1 VISVTILGL
10 FLPQAGAQKKVII
23 RLSSSYEPGSME
35 ARVAEHFKSSI
46 EKTSKGEI
54 TVQLFLGASMGSE
67 EEITESVK
75 IGGVEAQVGGGV
87 PIKMY
92 APSYTFLEG
101 LYVFRD
107 WEHFQKVWQSPL
119 GDKLRKL
126 FEEKGNM
133 AHLGIY
139 YRGRRQTMSGK
150 KPFYHPDDLKGVK
163 LRLPMFPAWV
173 TTWKEIG
180 ALPVPVP
187 FSEVFMA
194 LQTGVAEACEM
205 DLPSFSGH
213 KLYEV
218 QKYLIMTNHTVQFG
232 QFTIGK
238 KFLSG
243 LSKEHQGL
251 ILQSG
256 KEACDFATNYMLER
270 ETQFAVDLQKKGMQ
284 VIIPDVVAFQR
295 KAKPAV
301 DKLFKTDWSVTTLQ
315 EVSSY
320 K

>member
-1 VISVTILGL
+1 
-10 FLPQAGAQKKVII
+10 
-23 RLSSSYEPGSME
+23 
-35 ARVAEHFKSSI
+35 
-46 EKTSKGEI
+46 
-54 TVQLFLGASMGSE
+54 
-67 EEITESVK
+67 
-75 IGGVEAQVGGGV
+75 
-87 PIKMY
+87 
-92 APSYTFLEG
+92 
-101 LYVFRD
+101 
-107 WEHFQKVWQSPL
+107 
-119 GDKLRKL
+119 
-126 FEEKGNM
+126 
-133 AHLGIY
+133 
-139 YRGRRQTMSGK
+139 MSGK